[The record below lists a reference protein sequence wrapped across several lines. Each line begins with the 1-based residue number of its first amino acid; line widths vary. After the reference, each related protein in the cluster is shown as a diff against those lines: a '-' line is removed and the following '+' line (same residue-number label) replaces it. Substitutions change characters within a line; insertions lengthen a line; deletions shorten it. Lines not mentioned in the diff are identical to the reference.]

1 MIVPGSTATDST
13 PAAGAGASG
22 VRDGAST
29 APTVM
34 FHVER
39 LPIRRWTASSQA
51 RVPAWPAASWIRRAA
66 APDSVAGAS
75 EPPRPPL
82 ANRPL
87 RSAPGWRAV
96 LAWPLLALL
105 WIYRRLVS
113 PALPPACRY
122 HPSCSRYAVEA
133 ITVHGPIR
141 GAWLAARRLLRCHPW
156 APGGPDPVPPAR
168 VRPDPE
174 RVPR

>member
-1 MIVPGSTATDST
+1 MIVPGSTATDSA

-34 FHVER
+34 FHVEH

-51 RVPAWPAASWIRRAA
+51 RVLAWPAASWMRRAA
-66 APDSVAGAS
+66 SPDGVADAS
-75 EPPRPPL
+75 QRPRPPL
-82 ANRPL
+82 ARPAL